1 VGGGREDHEFQ
12 ANLDYIV
19 RPCFNKTNE
28 TKDIITERGLFGRR
42 KRLGHERVMG
52 VSVVKVHYVHV

>member
-42 KRLGHERVMG
+42 KRLSGG
-52 VSVVKVHYVHV
+52 T